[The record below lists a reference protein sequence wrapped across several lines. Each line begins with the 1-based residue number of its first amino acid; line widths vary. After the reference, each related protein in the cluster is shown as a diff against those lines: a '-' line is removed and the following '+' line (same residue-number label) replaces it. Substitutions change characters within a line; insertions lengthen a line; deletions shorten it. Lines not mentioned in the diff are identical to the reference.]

1 MEKKEIESVD
11 IYEGKISVEERLI
24 LLLTGIFCFP
34 VGFALYFY
42 FKDKRDGKYHM
53 HFARV
58 GSWAGVIFVLI
69 LLISAGMFA
78 LANLLQF

>member
-1 MEKKEIESVD
+1 MEKKENESVD

-42 FKDKRDGKYHM
+42 FKDRRDGKYQIGRAH
-53 HFARV
+53 V
-58 GSWAGVIFVLI
+58 
-69 LLISAGMFA
+69 
-78 LANLLQF
+78 